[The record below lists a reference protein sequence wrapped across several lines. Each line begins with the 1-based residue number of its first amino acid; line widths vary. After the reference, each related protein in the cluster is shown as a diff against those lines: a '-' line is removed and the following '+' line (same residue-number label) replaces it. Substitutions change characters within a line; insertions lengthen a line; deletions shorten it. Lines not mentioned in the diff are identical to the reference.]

1 MKAGVTGH
9 QELGEYKMV
18 QWIRSK
24 IEEAIDRH
32 QVTMGFTSLAIGA
45 DQLFADVLC
54 ERHVP
59 FTAVIPSEKYVHS
72 FGENDRARY
81 YSLLTKAELV
91 VTLSYPEPSEAAY
104 MDAGRTVVDAV
115 DLLIAIWNGKPARGL
130 GGTADVVSY
139 ALNLS
144 KRVLH
149 INPDSRSVSEI
160 L

>member
-1 MKAGVTGH
+1 MFGVAGDDCKPVADGRSS
-9 QELGEYKMV
+9 QERVDSGEDLAALARLSFPLSPQV
-18 QWIRSK
+18 SA
-24 IEEAIDRH
+24 IEIDG
-32 QVTMGFTSLAIGA
+32 QDTFSETSN
-45 DQLFADVLC
+45 
-54 ERHVP
+54 E
-59 FTAVIPSEKYVHS
+59 
-72 FGENDRARY
+72 
-81 YSLLTKAELV
+81 
-91 VTLSYPEPSEAAY
+91 
-104 MDAGRTVVDAV
+104 RTVVDAV